1 LGDDVTISKLFAIL
15 VCAAAVP
22 AAAQATPAANYTD
35 LWWNP
40 NENGW
45 GLTITQHPSNQI
57 WAIWYTYDPR
67 QQDPSSPG
75 AYKPLWINMP
85 GGTWT
90 SPTTLTGD
98 VYVLNGT
105 PYFQAGSNRQQTRV
119 GTFSFSFTSSSTGTF
134 TYNISPPSGL
144 SSNDPAFGLPSMSGT
159 KQIER
164 LQF

>member
-1 LGDDVTISKLFAIL
+1 VTISKLLAIL
-15 VCAAAVP
+15 VCAAALP

-40 NENGW
+40 NESGW
-45 GLTITQHPSNQI
+45 GLTITQHPTNQI

-67 QQDPSSPG
+67 QQDASSPG

-105 PYFQAGSNRQQTRV
+105 PFFQPGSNRQQTRV
-119 GTFSFSFTSSSTGTF
+119 GTFSFSFASASTGTF
-134 TYNISPPSGL
+134 TYNISPPQGL

-164 LQF
+164 LPF

>member
-1 LGDDVTISKLFAIL
+1 MRRLL
-15 VCAAAVP
+15 AAALI
-22 AAAQATPAANYTD
+22 AAALPATAQVTPAANYTD

-40 NENGW
+40 SESGW
-45 GLTITQHPSNQI
+45 GITITQHPSNQI

-67 QQDPSSPG
+67 EQDSTG
-75 AYKPLWINMP
+75 QYKPLWVNMP

-105 PYFQAGSNRQQTRV
+105 PFSQSGSNRQQTRV
-119 GTFSFSFTSSSTGTF
+119 GTFSFTFTSASTGTF

-144 SSNDPAFGLPSMSGT
+144 ASTDPAYGLPAMSGS
-159 KQIER
+159 KSIQR
-164 LQF
+164 VQF

>member
-1 LGDDVTISKLFAIL
+1 MIRSLIAATLL
-15 VCAAAVP
+15 AAALPVV
-22 AAAQATPAANYTD
+22 AQSTPAANSTD

-40 NENGW
+40 AENGW
-45 GLTITQHPSNQI
+45 GITITQHPSNQI

-67 QQDPSSPG
+67 EQDTAGG

-98 VYVLNGT
+98 VYILTGT
-105 PYFQAGSNRQQTRV
+105 PYFQSGSTRQQTRV
-119 GTFSFSFTSSSTGTF
+119 GTFTFNFSTTSRGTF
-134 TYNISPPSGL
+134 TYNIAPPGGL
-144 SSNDPAFGLPSMSGT
+144 ASNDPAFGLPAMSGT